1 MRIYTILLTFALAL
15 PTGCGETTPAAG
27 DDAPAAAGSW
37 TPTAAESTPAPS
49 ALPVTER
56 SARRL
61 TVDQLRRSLPD
72 LFGGET
78 WTYEGQPGGRGPVQ
92 TYELLTVLAR
102 TLGEA
107 DFIEVTAPN
116 VEPSP
121 LFQKFMND
129 LAAQLCA
136 KGLARDANGGPTED
150 KLVVPYPQD
159 IDANLRFLRLKF
171 HGIYVPEDAD
181 TETDGL
187 AGLRSLYN
195 DIEAD
200 TGAEDAWLGVCIAMV
215 TAPEFLA
222 Y

>member
-1 MRIYTILLTFALAL
+1 MTLALVL

-27 DDAPAAAGSW
+27 DDAPSATGTW
-37 TPTAAESTPAPS
+37 TPTAAESSLAPS

-56 SARRL
+56 SARRV
-61 TVDQLRRSLPD
+61 TVDQLRRSLPA
-72 LFGGET
+72 LFGGES
-78 WTYEGQPGGRGPVQ
+78 WTYETQASNRGPAE
-92 TYELLTVLAR
+92 TYELLTVLSR

-107 DFIEVTAPN
+107 DFIEVTTPN
-116 VEPSP
+116 IEPSP
-121 LFQKFMND
+121 LFQKFMSD

-136 KGLARDANGGPTED
+136 KGLARDANGGAVED
-150 KLVVPYPQD
+150 KLIVPYPQD
-159 IDANLRFLRLKF
+159 TDANLRFLRLKF
-171 HGIYVPEDAD
+171 HGIYIAEDAD